1 MKRHHAPARGR
12 YPAVRLTPAALLVA
26 ALVVARTSPAA
37 ETPPTRSVAEILAAS
52 APSDWREPDPDY
64 TLYLDL
70 ERGRVVIELAPRL
83 APRHVENIRALV
95 REGFFDGLGI
105 YRAQDNYVVQWGDA
119 DDQRKPQVAKTSLPP
134 EFTVRPGDGLP
145 FTRLPDGDGYA
156 PEVGF
161 SGGFPV
167 GRDPASGEAWL
178 THCYGAVGVARGNDP
193 ASGSGTDL
201 YAVIGHAPR
210 HLDRNITVVGRVLQ
224 GMDLLS
230 TLPRGPAPMGFYESA
245 AARTPILRIWL
256 AADVPPAE
264 REALQLLRTDT
275 ATFAAIAEARRNRV
289 DDWNRVP
296 AGHIELCNV
305 PLPVRR
311 P

>member
-1 MKRHHAPARGR
+1 M
-12 YPAVRLTPAALLVA
+12 AAILEA
-26 ALVVARTSPAA
+26 A
-37 ETPPTRSVAEILAAS
+37 
-52 APSDWREPDPDY
+52 APSDWRELAAED

-70 ERGRVVIELAPRL
+70 DRGRVIIELAPRL
-83 APRHVENIRALV
+83 APQHVANIKALV
-95 REGFFDGLGI
+95 REGYFDGLAF

-119 DDQRKPQVAKTSLPP
+119 DEQRVPRAAKTSLPP
-134 EFTVRPGDGLP
+134 EFTVAAGDDFP

-167 GRDPASGEAWL
+167 GRDRASGTAWL
-178 THCYGAVGVARGNDP
+178 AHCYGAVGVARGNDP

-210 HLDRNITVVGRVLQ
+210 HLDRNITVVGRVVQ
-224 GMDLLS
+224 GMELLS

-245 AARTPILRIWL
+245 TQRTAIRRVRVM
-256 AADVPPAE
+256 ADVPAAE
-264 REALQLLRTDT
+264 RTALQVIRTDT
-275 ATFAAIAEARRNRV
+275 ATFAEIVESRRNRL

-305 PLPVRR
+305 QLPARR

>member
-1 MKRHHAPARGR
+1 MN
-12 YPAVRLTPAALLVA
+12 RLHSVSGLPRVAGHPLGAALVA
-26 ALVVARTSPAA
+26 AVLAWVGPASA
-37 ETPPTRSVAEILAAS
+37 EEPPPTRSMAVILAAS
-52 APSDWREPDPDY
+52 APSDWRELALED

-70 ERGRVVIELAPRL
+70 DRGRVIVELVPRL
-83 APRHVENIRALV
+83 APQHVANIKALV
-95 REGFFDGLGI
+95 REGYFDGLAF

-119 DDQRKPQVAKTSLPP
+119 DEKRVPRAAKTSLQP
-134 EFTVRPGDGLP
+134 EFTATVGDDFP

-167 GRDPASGEAWL
+167 GRDRARGTAWL
-178 THCYGAVGVARGNDP
+178 AHCYGAVGVARGNDP

-210 HLDRNITVVGRVLQ
+210 HLDRNITVVGRVVQ
-224 GMDLLS
+224 GMELLS
-230 TLPRGPAPMGFYESA
+230 TLPRGPAPMGFYGSA
-245 AARTPILRIWL
+245 AERTPIRQVRV
-256 AADVPPAE
+256 AADVPAAG
-264 REALQLLRTDT
+264 RTALQVIRTDT
-275 ATFAAIAEARRNRV
+275 ATFAELTEARRNRI
-289 DDWNRVP
+289 DDWNKVP

-305 PLPVRR
+305 PLPTRR